1 MAEVALKFLNLDERQ
16 GLKEFRAIQRF
27 KTIRYPHLASVTAF
41 WLLDE
46 TGKVLDDIGD
56 VPTIRRRRRGATPCG
71 LTPSSIPTMCRIG
84 WSWPHCCA
92 IRI

>member
-1 MAEVALKFLNLDERQ
+1 MLEVALKFLNLDERQ

-27 KTIRYPHLASVTAF
+27 KTIRYPHLASVTAL

-56 VPTIRRRRRGATPCG
+56 GADYFATHD
-71 LTPSSIPTMCRIG
+71 REE
-84 WSWPHCCA
+84 HA
-92 IRI
+92 AA